1 MATRRLYLEGENVMA
16 NRTSKRAVLVKAHE
30 PIEVWERPIGP
41 PQAGE
46 ALLRVEF
53 AGVCGTDVHL
63 WRGEVPLPGPVVL
76 GHEGVATVEELGA
89 GITTD
94 YAGEPI
100 KRGDRVYW
108 VPLRPCYRCYGCT
121 VEKDFT
127 HCDDALSA
135 LFRDAG
141 EPPSACYAELAWLP
155 AGMAFYRI
163 PDDTPSEAVIA
174 FGCAMPTML
183 KGLERLGGIA
193 VNQTVAVQGCGPVG
207 LAATL
212 LARASGAGE
221 VIVLGAPARRL
232 EMARRLGAT
241 ATIDLEQ
248 VKSPEERVR
257 RVREWTGGRG
267 AEVVIE
273 ATGAVP
279 AFGEGIQL
287 AAKGGRYLIVGLWSA
302 PGTVQVEPRYLNN
315 MNLRIIGTALFEARH
330 VHGAIQ
336 VARRHHRD
344 LPMAEAVT
352 HRFAL
357 AESQKALEAVA
368 ALQSVKAVIQ
378 PAA

>member
-1 MATRRLYLEGENVMA
+1 
-16 NRTSKRAVLVKAHE
+16 
-30 PIEVWERPIGP
+30 
-41 PQAGE
+41 
-46 ALLRVEF
+46 
-53 AGVCGTDVHL
+53 
-63 WRGEVPLPGPVVL
+63 
-76 GHEGVATVEELGA
+76 
-89 GITTD
+89 
-94 YAGEPI
+94 
-100 KRGDRVYW
+100 
-108 VPLRPCYRCYGCT
+108 
-121 VEKDFT
+121 
-127 HCDDALSA
+127 
-135 LFRDAG
+135 
-141 EPPSACYAELAWLP
+141 
-155 AGMAFYRI
+155 
-163 PDDTPSEAVIA
+163 
-174 FGCAMPTML
+174 ML

-241 ATIDLEQ
+241 ATVDLDQ
-248 VKSPEERVR
+248 VKSPEERAR
-257 RVREWTGGRG
+257 RVRERTGGRG

-273 ATGAVP
+273 AAGAVE

-302 PGTVQVEPRYLNN
+302 PGTVPVEPRYLNN

-352 HRFAL
+352 HRFPL

-368 ALQSVKAVIQ
+368 ALQSVKAVIL